1 MVTYWL
7 NKCSDLWFQILW
19 FNILLK
25 QSAPKST
32 DESICMLLLLAFG
45 VSGHSFFFFF
55 NQFSHN
61 CLTQSS
67 FKGAFLKIPCPIS

>member
-45 VSGHSFFFFF
+45 VSGHSFFFF
-55 NQFSHN
+55 
-61 CLTQSS
+61 LTNFHITALPRVPSRGPS
-67 FKGAFLKIPCPIS
+67 